1 MGLAFIPLYIRYLGI
16 ESYALIGLF
25 AMLNS
30 WLSLLDMGMTP
41 TLNREMARFTSGS
54 HTAESIRDL
63 LRSIEIITIGIAI
76 LIACSV
82 GLSADWLASSWL
94 KADSL
99 PVPAV
104 AQAFCII
111 GLVTALRFVETI
123 YRSSIVGLQRQV
135 FLNAINSSM
144 ATLRGL
150 GAVGILAWVSPTI
163 QAFFFWQGF
172 VSVLNLAVFVTA
184 TYRCLPKANRPARFS
199 SAVLRGVWRFASGM
213 MCITFL
219 SLLLTQVDKILLSKL
234 LILTDYGYYTLA
246 VAVASALYMLINPI
260 TQAWYP
266 RLNQLH
272 AANNQIGLIRAY
284 HQGAQLVTVIVGSVA
299 LVLIAFSEIFL
310 RLWTQDAAIAT
321 HASLLLSLLVLG
333 NLLNGLMWIPYQ
345 TQLVHGWTSLAVR
358 INIVAVIVIV
368 PAILWVTPRYG
379 AVGAAWVWVGLNAGY
394 LLIGAHFM
402 YRRVLTTE
410 KWRWYQQDVLQPLLA
425 GTVAVAALRLL
436 IPVSDKMSVQLA
448 TLAIAFL
455 ATLVSSVLSVETSRK
470 SMRFLLESLISRKQ
484 NKLKESI

>member
-16 ESYALIGLF
+16 ESYGLIGLF
-25 AMLNS
+25 AVLTA

-41 TLNREMARFTSGS
+41 TLSREMARFTSGS

-76 LIACSV
+76 VIASGVTLIAN
-82 GLSADWLASSWL
+82 WLASSWL
-94 KADSL
+94 KAENL

-104 AQAFCII
+104 AQAFAIM

-135 FLNAINSSM
+135 FLNVINSSM
-144 ATLRGL
+144 ATLRGF

-163 QAFFFWQGF
+163 QAFFFWQGI
-172 VSVLNLAVFVTA
+172 VSVLNLVVFVTA
-184 TYRCLPKANRPARFS
+184 TYACLPTADRPARFS
-199 SAVLRGVWRFASGM
+199 LDVLRGVWRFASGM
-213 MCITFL
+213 LSITFL
-219 SLLLTQVDKILLSKL
+219 ALLLTQVDKILLSNL
-234 LILTDYGYYTLA
+234 LTLTEYGYYTLA
-246 VAVASALYMLINPI
+246 VAVASVLYMLISPI

-272 AANNQIGLIRAY
+272 AANDQIGLIRVY

-299 LVLIAFSEIFL
+299 LVLIMFSEIFI

-321 HASLLLSLLVLG
+321 HSALLLSLLVLG

-345 TQLVHGWTSLAVR
+345 IQLVHGWTSLAVR
-358 INIVAVIVIV
+358 INMVAVIVIV

-394 LLIGAHFM
+394 LLIGVHFM
-402 YRRVLTTE
+402 YRRVLNTE
-410 KWRWYQQDVLQPLLA
+410 KWRWYTQDVLFPLA
-425 GTVAVAALRLL
+425 AALTVGAMVRWLL
-436 IPVSDKMSVQLA
+436 PQPVLVFEQVS
-448 TLAIAFL
+448 TLAL
-455 ATLVSSVLSVETSRK
+455 ASLCTVTAAGLAAQCVRQQAWQLITLSTILKSR
-470 SMRFLLESLISRKQ
+470 IP
-484 NKLKESI
+484 